1 MATHYPLPSPP
12 ASPTPDAD
20 AADSSPLADYLAQAE
35 QSFDDSPPADDTTI
49 RRRRP
54 RSRERIAPLATT
66 RKLTLHPSAMSD
78 TENAEAGPSHLA
90 SPARIDSPPRDE
102 FAERFKYLVASSGL
116 LEKTQIASLGTTDV
130 DVTPSKAS
138 VASYSHTDAPGAAG
152 IPELLRWDIIAAI
165 AAVVAG
171 IVYILGP
178 VGSVIPGTALATGV
192 ALYARRI
199 AEAPT
204 EGAAKEGNV
213 PEANRESSAPE
224 RAVHNTTGRAR
235 VMRGLEGLLDESKA
249 LDQTVLAALQI
260 LARRPDDTDHA
271 HELRIALHRLFE
283 DMTDS
288 LATAT
293 SSLTTMCDRSEL
305 TVLSNMY
312 DVQLVGGQR
321 RRRPSSSDEEDASPS
336 AIHKHNRP
344 RAGSSGPMSPPASLP
359 ASLLSPTARH
369 ARTPIRALAPP
380 FDANDRFTKLPSRA
394 SPRFNRTSYSVDWNA
409 RPQRPFRS
417 ETDVRSDGEE
427 GSDSVLS
434 AASTESSCMP
444 ASIPDDRSLAGALSP
459 PLVLKGLP
467 FTPKRASPL
476 IQTLARLEMPEW
488 SRQPPT
494 PSFHSISAT
503 PGQSPFRRSLQDIAY
518 IPSPPVSSHEQA
530 QNLAVARATTS
541 MSSDKRRSLQTPF
554 GAGYPAIDYTRD
566 DVALATSSNLTRTR
580 SLPHSDT
587 ARVQRAQ
594 TAASSMRTS
603 PGSNTTRP
611 DSPSGL
617 RRLSLLSD
625 RTRPSIPSTP
635 GSKRTSLLFP
645 DAMTRDASS
654 LGYGRSP
661 LRPPPMQRGASI
673 SPLTLGGLRAS
684 CLGVHLKRRR
694 MACCLLGLRF
704 REPEESGYWDEVDL
718 VLRGVMDTMSEAIAR
733 LEALR
738 ADAEREAAS
747 AQAIAAAASKSYP
760 ATPPP
765 KRGLMSLLG
774 NQDFA
779 PRDSTEQAVLSSM
792 DDLQHLLARVWAKTE
807 EVRGLIVDG
816 ESDLSMVW
824 ADMRNDIGN
833 MLRHVDRNRLRLEA
847 TTDADS
853 PEREE
858 TPVPPRIP
866 EFARSWAEPE
876 PGPGPEEIER
886 LVEEDDEADTAP
898 DLPPAGVDEVFE
910 AHIPAA
916 ATRARSALSREERIQ
931 LQREARARG
940 MTMAQLEGAKDPAR
954 AVEIQRQLEAER
966 LRAVSGEMVQELQGM
981 FGAIRRR
988 KGMDEGDAAPEA

>member
-1 MATHYPLPSPP
+1 
-12 ASPTPDAD
+12 
-20 AADSSPLADYLAQAE
+20 
-35 QSFDDSPPADDTTI
+35 
-49 RRRRP
+49 
-54 RSRERIAPLATT
+54 
-66 RKLTLHPSAMSD
+66 MSD
-78 TENAEAGPSHLA
+78 TENAEAGPSRLA
-90 SPARIDSPPRDE
+90 APARIDSPPRDE

-116 LEKTQIASLGTTDV
+116 LEKTQIASLGTTDI

-138 VASYSHTDAPGAAG
+138 PSSPSHSHTDVHPAAG
-152 IPELLRWDIIAAI
+152 THELLRWDIIAAI

-171 IVYILGP
+171 LVYILGP
-178 VGSVIPGTALATGV
+178 SASLIPGTALATGV
-192 ALYARRI
+192 ALYARKLVSGSARCPLTSK
-199 AEAPT
+199 AEAPS
-204 EGAAKEGNV
+204 ELAEEDEDDDAD
-213 PEANRESSAPE
+213 AHREDAPE
-224 RAVHNTTGRAR
+224 RPGEDTTGRAR

-249 LDQTVLAALQI
+249 LDQAVLAALQ
-260 LARRPDDTDHA
+260 LLGPRPDDTDHA

-305 TVLSNMY
+305 SVLSNMY

-321 RRRPSSSDEEDASPS
+321 RRRADSSEDEDASPS

-344 RAGSSGPMSPPASLP
+344 RAGSSGPMSPPAPMP
-359 ASLLSPTARH
+359 ASMLSPTARH
-369 ARTPIRALAPP
+369 ARMPIRALAPSP
-380 FDANDRFTKLPSRA
+380 LDANDRFTKLPSRG
-394 SPRFNRTSYSVDWNA
+394 SPRLARTSYSVDWNA
-409 RPQRPFRS
+409 RPQRPSRP
-417 ETDVRSDGEE
+417 ETDIRSDGEE
-427 GSDSVLS
+427 GSDSVAS

-444 ASIPDDRSLAGALSP
+444 ASIADDRSLAGALSP
-459 PLVLKGLP
+459 PLVSKGLP

-476 IQTLARLEMPEW
+476 VQTLARLEMPEW

-494 PSFHSISAT
+494 PQFPSMSTRPS
-503 PGQSPFRRSLQDIAY
+503 QSPFRRSLQDIAY
-518 IPSPPVSSHEQA
+518 IPSPPVSSHEKA
-530 QNLAVARATTS
+530 QSLAVARATSS

-554 GAGYPAIDYTRD
+554 NGSYPTIDYTRD
-566 DVALATSSNLTRTR
+566 DVALATSSNLTRAR
-580 SLPHSDT
+580 SLPHSDK
-587 ARVQRAQ
+587 ARVHSAQ
-594 TAASSMRTS
+594 SAQSGVSSLRTS

-617 RRLSLLSD
+617 KRLSLLSD

-645 DAMTRDASS
+645 DAMARDASS

-661 LRPPPMQRGASI
+661 LRPPPIQRVASI

-684 CLGVHLKRRR
+684 RLGVHLKRRR

-718 VLRGVMDTMSEAIAR
+718 VLRGVMDTMSEALTR

-738 ADAEREAAS
+738 ADAERETNAM
-747 AQAIAAAASKSYP
+747 QAIAAAASQTFP

-765 KRGLMSLLG
+765 KHALPSLLR
-774 NQDFA
+774 NHDFA
-779 PRDSTEQAVLSSM
+779 PRDSAEQALLSSM
-792 DDLQHLLARVWAKTE
+792 DDLQRLLARVWAKTD
-807 EVRGLIVDG
+807 EVRGLVVDG
-816 ESDLSMVW
+816 ETDFTMVW

-847 TTDADS
+847 DADIDD

-916 ATRARSALSREERIQ
+916 APRARSALSREERIQ

-954 AVEIQRQLEAER
+954 AAEIQRQLEAER

-988 KGMDEGDAAPEA
+988 KGMDEEE